1 MTREELFEAI
11 GEVGEELVEETR
23 AARERAEQTP
33 ADAGAEA
40 RSRGKLR
47 RRSRAPV
54 AAGVILAA
62 CVAAAVAIPA
72 VRSVLH
78 GNGSAGTATVDAV
91 PEEAPAVMPG
101 EGVDAGDAADNAAGG
116 AALTEAADEAS
127 DRAADAAA
135 SGSAEQAAEMYD
147 AEAEDEALAAAPLF
161 EFNGCLYEAADDPET
176 LTRFGL
182 PAQITADMAGEHIA
196 WLRSAEGSGYEP
208 AVSQE
213 DASAELLAYAPA
225 PSRGVYVL
233 RDGDRY
239 LAAVFCNFN
248 LTRLGDSNASVELS
262 ELFRV
267 YGVEGAE
274 DIALVCETD
283 RNRNEAVGTPVT
295 APGEIAF
302 LYEELTVRDSWG
314 NDDFQ
319 TLTFGGTPEE
329 EQPAAHAAFA
339 DDMRMLRIETADG
352 LRFYLEYYPSYGWLY
367 GQGTLS
373 WYRAEGRLAAWLNE
387 RFG

>member
-1 MTREELFEAI
+1 M
-11 GEVGEELVEETR
+11 
-23 AARERAEQTP
+23 
-33 ADAGAEA
+33 
-40 RSRGKLR
+40 
-47 RRSRAPV
+47 
-54 AAGVILAA
+54 
-62 CVAAAVAIPA
+62 
-72 VRSVLH
+72 
-78 GNGSAGTATVDAV
+78 
-91 PEEAPAVMPG
+91 PEEAPAVTPG
-101 EGVDAGDAADNAAGG
+101 EGADAGDAADNAAGG

-239 LAAVFCNFN
+239 LAAVFCNFSF
-248 LTRLGDSNASVELS
+248 TQPADANASVELT

-329 EQPAAHAAFA
+329 EQPQH
-339 DDMRMLRIETADG
+339 
-352 LRFYLEYYPSYGWLY
+352 
-367 GQGTLS
+367 
-373 WYRAEGRLAAWLNE
+373 
-387 RFG
+387 

>member
-11 GEVGEELVEETR
+11 GEVDEALVEETR
-23 AARERAEQTP
+23 AARERAEQAP

-40 RSRGKLR
+40 RARRKHR

-54 AAGVILAA
+54 VAGVILAA
-62 CVAAAVAIPA
+62 CVAAAIAIPA

-78 GNGSAGTATVDAV
+78 GNGSAGTVTECAV
-91 PEEAPAVMPG
+91 PEEAPVVTSG
-101 EGVDAGDAADNAAGG
+101 EGADAGDAADNAAGG
-116 AALTEAADEAS
+116 AALTEAADEAA

-135 SGSAEQAAEMYD
+135 SGSAEQAAALYD
-147 AEAEDEALAAAPLF
+147 AEAEDEALAGAPLF
-161 EFNGCLYEAADDPET
+161 ELNGCLYEAADDPET
-176 LTRFGL
+176 LMRFGL
-182 PAQITADMAGEHIA
+182 PAQITADMGGEHIA
-196 WLRSAEGSGYEP
+196 WLRQAEGSGYEP

-225 PSRGVYVL
+225 PCRGVYVL
-233 RDGDRY
+233 HDGDRY
-239 LAAVFCNFN
+239 LAAIFCNFSFTQ
-248 LTRLGDSNASVELS
+248 LADTNASVELT

-274 DIALVCETD
+274 DIALVCETGRD
-283 RNRNEAVGTPVT
+283 RNEQTGEAVTD
-295 APGEIAF
+295 PGGIAF
-302 LYEELTVRDSWG
+302 LYEELTVRDSYG

-319 TLTFGGTPEE
+319 TAVFGGIPEE

-373 WYRAEGRLAAWLNE
+373 WYWAEGRLASWLNE